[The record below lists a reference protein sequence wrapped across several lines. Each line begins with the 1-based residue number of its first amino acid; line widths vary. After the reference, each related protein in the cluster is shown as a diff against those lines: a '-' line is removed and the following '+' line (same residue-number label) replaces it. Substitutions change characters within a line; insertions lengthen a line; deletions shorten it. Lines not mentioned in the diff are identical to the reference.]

1 MEELAEVIAIEN
13 GMISVVSQVKSSCN
27 SCSQVSTCASG
38 QVAKAIPH
46 KKSSFILPVSAL
58 LTNQRVQVGDCVV
71 LTLPEIDV
79 LQSAWQVYLLP
90 IMGLLAFSAI
100 GQWLTMQ
107 GVLSHELLGLGI
119 GLTGGYLGY
128 RLAKHLQNHP
138 EHQGKLQPN
147 ILRVIPKPLIV
158 NVQ

>member
-1 MEELAEVIAIEN
+1 MEELAEVIAIES
-13 GMISVVSQVKSSCN
+13 GLISVVSQVKSSCS

-58 LTNQRVQVGDCVV
+58 LTNQRLQVGDCVV

-90 IMGLLAFSAI
+90 IIGLVSFSAL

-128 RLAKHLQNHP
+128 CLAKYLQNHP
-138 EHQGKLQPN
+138 EHQEKLQPK
-147 ILRVIPKPLIV
+147 ILRVIPKPLV
-158 NVQ
+158 VDV

>member
-1 MEELAEVIAIEN
+1 MEELAEVIAIES
-13 GMISVVSQVKSSCN
+13 GLISVVSQVKSSCS

-58 LTNQRVQVGDCVV
+58 LTNQRLQVGDCVV

-90 IMGLLAFSAI
+90 IIGLVSFSAL

-107 GVLSHELLGLGI
+107 AVLSHELLGLGI

-128 RLAKHLQNHP
+128 CLAKYLQNHP
-138 EHQGKLQPN
+138 EHQEKLQPK
-147 ILRVIPKPLIV
+147 ILRVIPKPLV
-158 NVQ
+158 VDV

>member
-1 MEELAEVIAIEN
+1 MEELAEVIAIES
-13 GMISVVSQVKSSCN
+13 GLISVVSQVKSSCS

-58 LTNQRVQVGDCVV
+58 LTNQRLQVGDCVV

-90 IMGLLAFSAI
+90 IIGLVSFSAL

-128 RLAKHLQNHP
+128 RLAKYLQNHP
-138 EHQGKLQPN
+138 EHQEKLQPK
-147 ILRVIPKPLIV
+147 ILRVIPKPLV
-158 NVQ
+158 VDV

>member
-1 MEELAEVIAIEN
+1 MEELAEVIAIES
-13 GMISVVSQVKSSCN
+13 GLISVVSQVKSSCS

-38 QVAKAIPH
+38 QVAKVIPH

-58 LTNQRVQVGDCVV
+58 LTNQRLQVGDCVV

-90 IMGLLAFSAI
+90 IIGLVSFSAL

-107 GVLSHELLGLGI
+107 AVLSHELLGLGI

-128 RLAKHLQNHP
+128 YLAKYLQNHP
-138 EHQGKLQPN
+138 EHQEKLQPK
-147 ILRVIPKPLIV
+147 ILRVIPKPLV
-158 NVQ
+158 VDV